1 MADAISRYIFRAPIS
16 RIGVKPGRR
25 HIDAPHVAALQ
36 VSFAE
41 IGQRSPISLILVAPD
56 DPARDAYTYWLNAGC
71 HRLHAAR
78 GLDWADI
85 DATLDDDD
93 ALSAKIAEVDEN
105 LIRRDLNA
113 LERPQATHARL
124 EAWAARY
131 PERVLTA
138 EDKPTKAKRGRPQKL
153 RHGAAISAPV
163 TMGFAADTAA
173 ATGFTRRTIERDL
186 AIYRDIPASLQAK
199 LAGSPIAE
207 SAALLRQLAALG
219 DPDEKAKVAEVL
231 LQGQTRNFTA
241 ARAIAS
247 GNTPSKAVRTPT
259 DDRVKALLKLWG
271 TSTPSE
277 QDAFLLE
284 LSGRVQ
290 RGRWKIEEGQA
301 CVEGVRA
308 DG

>member
-1 MADAISRYIFRAPIS
+1 MISGADRYIFRAPIS

-25 HIDAPHVAALQ
+25 HIDPAHVASLQ

-56 DPARDAYTYWLNAGC
+56 APERDEYTYWLNAGG
-71 HRLHAAR
+71 HRLHAAS
-78 GLDWADI
+78 GLGWADI

-93 ALSAKIAEVDEN
+93 ALSAKIGEVDEN

-131 PERVLTA
+131 PERALV
-138 EDKPTKAKRGRPQKL
+138 DDDGSTKAKRGRPPKRDHDDL
-153 RHGAAISAPV
+153 FSGPV

-173 ATGFTRRTIERDL
+173 VTGVSRVTIKRDL
-186 AIYRDIPASLQAK
+186 HIFRNIPASLQER
-199 LAGSPIAE
+199 LAGTPVAA

-219 DPDEKAKVAEVL
+219 DPEEKAKVAEVL
-231 LQGQTRNFTA
+231 LQGQTRNFGA
-241 ARAIAS
+241 ARAIAA
-247 GNTPSKAVRTPT
+247 GNAPSKLNRTPT

-271 TSTPSE
+271 KATASE
-277 QDAFLLE
+277 QDAFLFE

-290 RGRWKIEEGQA
+290 RGRWKVAED
-301 CVEGVRA
+301 RS